1 MRSYSELRDAL
12 HRQLD
17 EVVMADGQ
25 MVRATQAA
33 RNLVESMALL
43 DAMAQ
48 AHEQPQPMPFGGP
61 DGAHAAAWQESQEA
75 GFSTDDGDRFAR
87 LVVDLLY
94 PTVRRPA
101 EG

>member
-17 EVVMADGQ
+17 EVVMAESQ
-25 MVRATQAA
+25 TVMAQAA
-33 RNLVESMALL
+33 RNIVESMALL

>member
-25 MVRATQAA
+25 MVMAQAA

-48 AHEQPQPMPFGGP
+48 AHEQPQPTPFGGP
-61 DGAHAAAWQESQEA
+61 DGAHAAAWRESQEA

-94 PTVRRPA
+94 PTVGRPV